1 MTKIEKIEIHNFK
14 VVKDALPIKLQGK
27 NLLLFGENGSGKTS
41 IYEALKLLFFHSRIF
56 RERIPANVLGEGRAA
71 AEKEIL
77 SEFSNHNDPRNV
89 IDVILNDTNHFKTY
103 TPTDIEPYL
112 ISYTDIFKHTDELDF
127 KDLIDKAYFSVTS
140 TMTDWYDTDFV
151 KALIAKI
158 NNVLDKQFWIKD
170 IKLNLSATNR
180 LTLERDG
187 LAPKYE
193 HLRTYYNE
201 SILHLINVIALIE
214 TMTYLSS
221 ATKQRILVMDD
232 CFNSLDMEN
241 RTFVI
246 KYILKNTLGYQ
257 KIIMTHNIGFYDLFQ
272 YICNNSPDLQ
282 EKWISCQLYS
292 IDGIVGIEPI
302 GDLDFEKFANS
313 LKTIIKLKDKG
324 NAIRQRF
331 EKDIYMI
338 SLLGNLGELQETQ
351 TLLNI
356 IASGHNKV
364 YLSNSKGQFKDVYD
378 LIKEI
383 MAIASLPKYSTNSFA
398 IDIRKRINE
407 FQQHDFLNEIRD
419 DLIDTR
425 VLQKV
430 ALHQSSHGHL
440 GKTPTSSK
448 EIDVALKLLG
458 RIENTINLALKYKKS
473 KLGSM

>member
-1 MTKIEKIEIHNFK
+1 MTKIDKIEIHNFK
-14 VVKDALPIKLQGK
+14 VVKDTLPIKLQGK

-41 IYEALKLLFFHSRIF
+41 IYEALKLLFFHDRIF
-56 RERIPANVLGEGRAA
+56 HERIPANVLGEGRAA

-89 IDVILNDTNHFKTY
+89 IDVILNDTNHFKAY

-112 ISYTDIFKHTDELDF
+112 ISYTDIFKHTDKLDF
-127 KDLIDKAYFSVTS
+127 KDLIDKAYYSVTS
-140 TMTDWYDTDFV
+140 TMTNWYDTDFV
-151 KALIAKI
+151 KALIAMI
-158 NNVLDKQFWIKD
+158 NNVLVKQFWIKD

-180 LTLERDG
+180 ITLERVG
-187 LAPKYE
+187 LTPKYE
-193 HLRTYYNE
+193 HLRTYFNE

-214 TMTYLSS
+214 SMTYLSS
-221 ATKQRILVMDD
+221 ANKQRILVMDD

-272 YICNNSPDLQ
+272 YICNNNSSYH
-282 EKWISCQLYS
+282 EEWVNSQLYC
-292 IDGIVGIEPI
+292 IDGKLDIIPI
-302 GDLDFEKFANS
+302 GDVDFEQFTERLS
-313 LKTIIKLKDKG
+313 GIVRLEEKG

-331 EKDIYMI
+331 EKDIYII
-338 SLLGNLGELQETQ
+338 SLLGNLGKLQETQ

-364 YLSNSKGQFKDVYD
+364 YLSNNKGQFKDVYD

-383 MAIASLPKYSTNSFA
+383 MAIVSIPKYSANSLA
-398 IDIRKRINE
+398 IDIKNRINE
-407 FQQHDFLNEIRD
+407 FQRHDFLNEIRD
-419 DLIDTR
+419 DLMDTR

-440 GKTPTSSK
+440 GITPASSK
-448 EIDVALKLLG
+448 EIDVALELLR
-458 RIENTINLALKYKKS
+458 RIESTINVALKYKKG